1 MLINLPQC
9 GKSKCGEKVGKN
21 VSGKRKKG
29 AKYGENNF
37 LEEKP
42 MLKTIFIRFVM
53 YFKHP

>member
-1 MLINLPQC
+1 MILPYY
-9 GKSKCGEKVGKN
+9 GKSKHGEKVGKN

-37 LEEKP
+37 LGVKP

-53 YFKHP
+53 